1 MDDARHNISFCSD
14 IHRGDNLGSRCKN
27 LWALKLAVLCNNR
40 YLTDLEL
47 RLHLA
52 AEDIDAALE
61 IDSSR
66 ALQRIPAAV
75 QEVSHVRVG

>member
-1 MDDARHNISFCSD
+1 MWARSENYK
-14 IHRGDNLGSRCKN
+14 RP
-27 LWALKLAVLCNNR
+27 LKLISPCTYR

-52 AEDIDAALE
+52 AEDIDASLE

-75 QEVSHVRVG
+75 QEVSHVRVR

>member
-1 MDDARHNISFCSD
+1 MLFS
-14 IHRGDNLGSRCKN
+14 
-27 LWALKLAVLCNNR
+27 R

-61 IDSSR
+61 IDSTR

-75 QEVSHVRVG
+75 QEVAHVRVRKCIFRFSLCVCVT

>member
-1 MDDARHNISFCSD
+1 MGTIWGHFAKIKGPLKPS
-14 IHRGDNLGSRCKN
+14 LPCKY
-27 LWALKLAVLCNNR
+27 R